1 MYFQN
6 KCKIMLN
13 MISFCQVN
21 LNFYLNSIKYY
32 SHGEKFKGDFFFK
45 SLFIVKK
52 PTNKKPKKK

>member
-1 MYFQN
+1 
-6 KCKIMLN
+6 

-52 PTNKKPKKK
+52 PTNKKPKKKIENPCVH

>member
-1 MYFQN
+1 MT
-6 KCKIMLN
+6 
-13 MISFCQVN
+13 SFCKVN

-52 PTNKKPKKK
+52 NQQIKNQKKKIENPCVHGCV